1 MTCRELE
8 RAFKEFKNSDDA
20 FKLGLVYFAKA
31 VLIEVK
37 NYVPVNLDYLDLVED
52 MDRRSRGRVEEM
64 VREMRRKM
72 KKLGERRGT
81 SVRMGLQRILVR
93 FSESGRAV
101 ERVEELRRVVKE
113 KHADEGGIRAVGPRE

>member
-52 MDRRSRGRVEEM
+52 MDRFNN
-64 VREMRRKM
+64 
-72 KKLGERRGT
+72 
-81 SVRMGLQRILVR
+81 
-93 FSESGRAV
+93 FS
-101 ERVEELRRVVKE
+101 
-113 KHADEGGIRAVGPRE
+113 